1 LKETLDNLENLVE
14 ERTAE
19 LENAYKSLKEKE
31 ESLDEAQQMAY
42 LGNWERNLVT
52 GEVYW
57 SDEMYR
63 IYERNP
69 QEPVTNFAEFFN
81 YAHPDDRDYLINGI
95 KAALNGKP
103 FSIDHRVILANGDE
117 HTVHSKGEVIL
128 DKENDPV
135 RIRGTV
141 QDITERKK
149 SEEKLQESEEKY
161 RNIVETAN
169 EGIVIINIRAIITYV
184 NQKMMDLLGYSLEEG
199 IGRPIWDFISE
210 ESIDIVKNNFIL
222 RSKGKNGNYE
232 LKLRRKDGL
241 SLWVSANAKSLFD
254 KDGSFMGSLSMLT
267 DITKRKEAEEELH
280 NIEIVRKKEIHHRIK
295 NNLQV
300 ISSLLDLQAEK
311 FRDRGCVEDS
321 EVLIAFRESQERVMS
336 IALIHEELHEGK
348 GNDTLNF
355 PLYLERLVKN
365 LFQTYRLENV
375 NTRLN
380 IDLEE
385 NIFFDMDIAV
395 PLGIITNELV
405 SNSLKYQQFP
415 F

>member
-1 LKETLDNLENLVE
+1 MGKTQGELGRDNKKVKYWEVRLEKTFVTGKTETLEYYISSQGKKHYFNTKIVLELADGKVISVLSISRDITDIKETEAKLKETLDNLENLVE
-14 ERTAE
+14 ERTTE
-19 LENAYKSLKEKE
+19 LETAYKSLKEKE

-69 QEPVTNFAEFFN
+69 QEPVTNFAGFFN

-128 DKENDPV
+128 DKENNPV

-184 NQKMMDLLGYSLEEG
+184 NQKMMDLQ
-199 IGRPIWDFISE
+199 
-210 ESIDIVKNNFIL
+210 DIV
-222 RSKGKNGNYE
+222 
-232 LKLRRKDGL
+232 
-241 SLWVSANAKSLFD
+241 W
-254 KDGSFMGSLSMLT
+254 
-267 DITKRKEAEEELH
+267 
-280 NIEIVRKKEIHHRIK
+280 KKALED
-295 NNLQV
+295 LYGT
-300 ISSLLDLQAEK
+300 LLA
-311 FRDRGCVEDS
+311 
-321 EVLIAFRESQERVMS
+321 
-336 IALIHEELHEGK
+336 
-348 GNDTLNF
+348 
-355 PLYLERLVKN
+355 KN
-365 LFQTYRLENV
+365 L
-375 NTRLN
+375 
-380 IDLEE
+380 
-385 NIFFDMDIAV
+385 
-395 PLGIITNELV
+395 
-405 SNSLKYQQFP
+405 
-415 F
+415 